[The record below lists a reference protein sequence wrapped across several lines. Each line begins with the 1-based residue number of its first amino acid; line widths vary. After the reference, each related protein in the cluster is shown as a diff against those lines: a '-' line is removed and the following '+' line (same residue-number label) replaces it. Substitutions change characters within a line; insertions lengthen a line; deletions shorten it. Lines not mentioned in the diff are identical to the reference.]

1 MCLHVCA
8 CVRVCVRA
16 CTHTHTHTHISLRF
30 VSPLQDARLHT
41 HTHTHT
47 HLLALCFSFARR
59 PSNVHWDMRSMTP
72 PTRLQ
77 TDSRTFVAMF
87 LQYERP
93 RGFQK
98 TPSEAPPR
106 YAFETKEMRVAWQ
119 EGRELRTRGM
129 SLHLPLCL
137 ARVLGRACAHVRQT
151 GNRLTGC
158 HQ

>member
-1 MCLHVCA
+1 MCLCVNGCMCVHVSE
-8 CVRVCVRA
+8 CVRVCARA
-16 CTHTHTHTHISLRF
+16 CTHK
-30 VSPLQDARLHT
+30 HT

-47 HLLALCFSFARR
+47 SPCALFLLYKT
-59 PSNVHWDMRSMTP
+59 PSQRSLGHAFHDACNMRSMTP
-72 PTRLQ
+72 ATRLQ
-77 TDSRTFVAMF
+77 TDSRTFVAMR

-137 ARVLGRACAHVRQT
+137 ARVLGRACAHVRET
-151 GNRLTGC
+151 DNRSTGC
-158 HQ
+158 QQ